1 MWISKSWA
9 VSLCCLSSLISATIL
24 QNGQVR
30 VTDYPNTVTDA
41 SSHNWKTYPANAA
54 ELSYKGRWD
63 DDHISWWSVPGL
75 KFGFTGKEVG
85 ITFGPQTSNGVLVAY
100 RINGEDWQF
109 SNITTNATHLLISP
123 STEGVD
129 LTTPISPST
138 FELRVTNWAY
148 GVQVKSVHVAAGA
161 SLIKLK
167 DYNRRIEVIGDS
179 LSSGMYGTYEGLS
192 SYAYGLAAGLGDT
205 EYSVTAYPGIC
216 VTDQECWGNPRG
228 QTYQWYRTSDTGGR
242 ATNIYG
248 TNPPLW
254 DFSKHPAADIVV
266 INLGTNDNNTA
277 NNVTNEDYYKSY
289 VELVE
294 GVHNVWPNAQIIIS
308 ALWNGFGKNGNTYV
322 QGPAFVTEIWDV
334 YKHFN
339 SPSYLSSSHPCP
351 PRNPLK
357 WWLPHC
363 KPGRP
368 TKPFVHYFNTT
379 GILQHNDIGPLWHPT
394 DVGYIKVASHLMQY
408 INLKFGWEFTA
419 TGPEVFHDTLY
430 WNDQD
435 SY

>member
-1 MWISKSWA
+1 M
-9 VSLCCLSSLISATIL
+9 
-24 QNGQVR
+24 
-30 VTDYPNTVTDA
+30 
-41 SSHNWKTYPANAA
+41 
-54 ELSYKGRWD
+54 
-63 DDHISWWSVPGL
+63 
-75 KFGFTGKEVG
+75 
-85 ITFGPQTSNGVLVAY
+85 LVAY

-109 SNITTNATHLLISP
+109 SNITTNATHLLVSP

-129 LTTPISPST
+129 LTSPISPST

-277 NNVTNEDYYKSY
+277 NNVTNEDYYNSY

-294 GVHNVWPNAQIIIS
+294 GVHNVWPKAQIIIS
-308 ALWNGFGKNGNTYV
+308 VRSPLQNAPLCSLLYALYS
-322 QGPAFVTEIWDV
+322 I
-334 YKHFN
+334 H
-339 SPSYLSSSHPCP
+339 SPLHSLLYALCLLP
-351 PRNPLK
+351 P
-357 WWLPHC
+357 
-363 KPGRP
+363 
-368 TKPFVHYFNTT
+368 
-379 GILQHNDIGPLWHPT
+379 
-394 DVGYIKVASHLMQY
+394 
-408 INLKFGWEFTA
+408 
-419 TGPEVFHDTLY
+419 
-430 WNDQD
+430 
-435 SY
+435 

>member
-109 SNITTNATHLLISP
+109 SNITTNATHLLVSP

-254 DFSKHPAADIVV
+254 NFSKHPAADIVV

-308 ALWNGFGKNGNTYV
+308 VLPPSETFICAL
-322 QGPAFVTEIWDV
+322 A
-334 YKHFN
+334 
-339 SPSYLSSSHPCP
+339 YLSYNRPYGTASAKMATPTFKAPPSSL
-351 PRNPLK
+351 RSGTSTSTSTA
-357 WWLPHC
+357 PHTSRARTHA
-363 KPGRP
+363 RP
-368 TKPFVHYFNTT
+368 
-379 GILQHNDIGPLWHPT
+379 
-394 DVGYIKVASHLMQY
+394 
-408 INLKFGWEFTA
+408 A
-419 TGPEVFHDTLY
+419 TH
-430 WNDQD
+430 
-435 SY
+435 